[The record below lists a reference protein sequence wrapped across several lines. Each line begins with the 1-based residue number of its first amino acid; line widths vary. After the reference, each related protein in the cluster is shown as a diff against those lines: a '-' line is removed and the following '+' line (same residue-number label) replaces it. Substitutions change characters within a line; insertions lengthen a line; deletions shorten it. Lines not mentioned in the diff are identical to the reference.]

1 MTKEKEAEKIL
12 LVMDKTILHIITSYE
27 SVLRKEK
34 ESLEYELQE
43 MTKKESKREAVNH
56 QKSNNVNQYII
67 AWEKIKAS
75 RIFAK
80 LMFDALNIEDP
91 FDVYYKKMLQKEA
104 KALDE
109 LLSKQFDEEAELEK
123 LID

>member
-12 LVMDKTILHIITSYE
+12 LVMDKVILHIITSYE
-27 SVLRKEK
+27 SVLRKDK
-34 ESLEYELQE
+34 EALEYELQE
-43 MTKKESKREAVNH
+43 MTKQESKREAVDH

-91 FDVYYKKMLQKEA
+91 FDVNYKKMLQKEA
-104 KALDE
+104 EALDK